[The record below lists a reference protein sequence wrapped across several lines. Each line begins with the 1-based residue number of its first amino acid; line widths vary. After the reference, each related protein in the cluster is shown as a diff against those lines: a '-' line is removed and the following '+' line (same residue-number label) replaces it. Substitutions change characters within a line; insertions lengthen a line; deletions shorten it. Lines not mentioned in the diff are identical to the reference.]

1 MIFDPDSH
9 QISFAC
15 DESEEEE
22 IDPKVHYAEIV
33 EDAKRM
39 MRKIHKAPN
48 ENFPDFLWE
57 PAQNDFNEDG
67 FDDTHLYIDMG
78 LGKTEVANGAEI
90 MDSIKDLKNRY
101 KDYFDYIDALDI
113 WNRYYDFIED
123 TYGSFDFFIELV
135 ENGQCT
141 VPYKRKPKLSKAKKN
156 KHLLEIKVP
165 ISRINRAEGLTDEQI
180 KQLAQE
186 LPDQL
191 EIYEDYYEYTTLLA
205 DLNKK
210 EEKRLQRENRIRNY
224 RKTSSVDTSGSFNPD
239 ALMAYI
245 TGDTNSTNYGA
256 NLWTK
261 PLSEDIDAFHE
272 YDGLDEDLK
281 KDMMGLRTR
290 HYIDSSYGVL
300 METGQTA
307 DDIDV
312 YSELAKN
319 GYDVGIMMKNSSM
332 DRKAVK
338 MITRSAGLGEELS
351 PKKAKK
357 LKKKRAKEERKLY
370 EHLSANEGVRNILT
384 KNKITFSPEDNMLSF
399 TLKDIMQR

>member
-15 DESEEEE
+15 DESEEDE

-57 PAQNDFNEDG
+57 PAQNDFNENG
-67 FDDTHLYIDMG
+67 FTDTHKYIDMG
-78 LGKTEVANGAEI
+78 LGKTEVVNGAEI

-101 KDYFDYIDALDI
+101 KDYFDYIDALDT

-123 TYGSFDFFIELV
+123 TYGSFEFFIELV
-135 ENGQCT
+135 ENGQCA
-141 VPYKRKPKLSKAKKN
+141 VPYKRRPKLSKAKKN
-156 KHLLEIKVP
+156 RHLLEITVP
-165 ISRINRAEGLTDEQI
+165 ISRINRAEGLTDAQI

-205 DLNKK
+205 DLNKG

-224 RKTSSVDTSGSFNPD
+224 RKTSSVDTGGGFNPD
-239 ALMAYI
+239 ALMSYI
-245 TGDTNSTNYGA
+245 NGDTDSTNYGA

-272 YDGLDEDLK
+272 YDGYDEDLRN
-281 KDMMGLRTR
+281 DMLGLRTN
-290 HYIDSSYGVL
+290 HYIDMSYGIH
-300 METGQTA
+300 MESGQTA

-338 MITRSAGLGEELS
+338 MITRSVGIDEELS
-351 PKKAKK
+351 AKKAKK
-357 LKKKRAKEERKLY
+357 IKKKRIKAERKLY
-370 EHLSANEGVRNILT
+370 EHLSSNEGVRNILT

-399 TLKDIMQR
+399 TLKDIIPR